1 MQRSICGV
9 IGHTYFELEQTPSSI
24 NYTTIPDNEN
34 AEKILRRYLG
44 LNEEYA
50 MPTDAHFLK
59 VYEKCGGIRLLKQ
72 DAIETLFAFICSQ
85 NNHISRISQMV
96 EHLSTY
102 GRVIHTDENDN
113 TWHAFPSIDKL
124 ADISV
129 DTLRSKKFG
138 YRSKYIVASAKL
150 IAERGGEEWVEA
162 AAAKDY
168 NECLA
173 DIVSLVG
180 VGRKVAD
187 CILSPGL
194 IIALSEMREKMRLE
208 RTTVL

>member
-1 MQRSICGV
+1 
-9 IGHTYFELEQTPSSI
+9 
-24 NYTTIPDNEN
+24 
-34 AEKILRRYLG
+34 
-44 LNEEYA
+44 
-50 MPTDAHFLK
+50 MPKDAHFLK

-72 DAIETLFAFICSQ
+72 DAIETMFAFICSQ

-102 GRVIHTDENDN
+102 GCVIHTDENDN